1 MSDNEIKKITTIY
14 PIRVQLSFNSEHK
27 KLYNDILLVLEETC
41 MTMPDFLRFA
51 AKLTVNLKK
60 QGKVNFMP

>member
-1 MSDNEIKKITTIY
+1 MSDNEIKKTSTIY

-27 KLYNDILLVLEETC
+27 ELYNDILLVLKETC

-51 AKLTVNLKK
+51 SKLTINLKK